1 MANTF
6 RARLRLLRDMRRLTQ
21 REVAEQL
28 GIAPSTLGMYEAGK
42 REPDNDLLVA
52 IAAIYET
59 STDYLLGLTDNPAPA
74 STSARTAAP
83 TSARSTSIT
92 AAYCC
97 VAGRVSSS
105 GSACSSSHSSIH
117 SCGIIHWPSSPRR
130 AMVCSGP
137 PLPHHRRIV
146 RSSRGICS
154 AASLIVRHIVSI
166 PPYYGLST
174 PPPPSPP

>member
-74 STSARTAAP
+74 STEKGGA
-83 TSARSTSIT
+83 I
-92 AAYCC
+92 
-97 VAGRVSSS
+97 
-105 GSACSSSHSSIH
+105 
-117 SCGIIHWPSSPRR
+117 RR
-130 AMVCSGP
+130 DY
-137 PLPHHRRIV
+137 PLPPRGYEHLSPEERQRIDKLT
-146 RSSRGICS
+146 REFEEHTIELLLREKREREQRG
-154 AASLIVRHIVSI
+154 
-166 PPYYGLST
+166 
-174 PPPPSPP
+174 